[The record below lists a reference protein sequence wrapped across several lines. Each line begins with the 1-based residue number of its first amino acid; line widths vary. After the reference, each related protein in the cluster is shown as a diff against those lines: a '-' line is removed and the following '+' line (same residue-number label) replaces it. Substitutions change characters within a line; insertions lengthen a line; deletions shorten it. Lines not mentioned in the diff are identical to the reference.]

1 MPNWCENVVTVSGEK
16 KELNSFKRFVKGTC
30 TISTECIRQPP
41 NANEAGNWE
50 TVTLKTPKTVKTPFS
65 FKSILPYADKW
76 DYDWCVENW
85 GVKWDLDNETRVDED
100 DGYVEYCFDTA
111 WGPPYGIHQTL
122 VTLYPKL
129 HITWF
134 YHEPMMEV
142 AGYLEGESQT
152 LAKEVNNGK

>member
-16 KELNSFKRFVKGTC
+16 KELDSFKKFVKGTC
-30 TISTECIRQPP
+30 DITSEYKATTNKKGKKTWEEISLNP
-41 NANEAGNWE
+41 
-50 TVTLKTPKTVKTPFS
+50 PKTVEMPFS
-65 FKSILPYADKW
+65 FNSIMPYKEKW

-85 GVKWDLDNETRVDED
+85 GVKWDLDRETRVEED
-100 DGYVEYCFDTA
+100 DDYIEYCFDTA
-111 WGPPYGIHQTL
+111 WGPPYGIHQIL

-129 HITWF
+129 HISWF
-134 YHEPMMEV
+134 YHEPMMEI

>member
-16 KELNSFKRFVKGTC
+16 KELDSFKRFVKGTC
-30 TISTECIRQPP
+30 TIDSEYKATTKNDEKT
-41 NANEAGNWE
+41 WE
-50 TVTLKTPKTVKTPFS
+50 KVEYSTPKTVKIPFS
-65 FKSILPYADKW
+65 FRSILPYADKW
-76 DYDWCVENW
+76 DYNWCVDNW

-100 DGYVEYCFDTA
+100 DGYVEYSFDTA
-111 WGPPYGIHQTL
+111 WGPPYGIHQIL

>member
-1 MPNWCENVVTVSGEK
+1 MPNWSENVVTVSGEK

-30 TISTECIRQPP
+30 TIDSEYKATTKDGES
-41 NANEAGNWE
+41 NWE
-50 TVTLKTPKTVKTPFS
+50 KVKYNTPKIVKTPFS

-85 GVKWDLDNETRVDED
+85 GVKWDLDNETGVEESD
-100 DGYVEYCFDTA
+100 DDYIEYCFYTA

-129 HITWF
+129 HISWF